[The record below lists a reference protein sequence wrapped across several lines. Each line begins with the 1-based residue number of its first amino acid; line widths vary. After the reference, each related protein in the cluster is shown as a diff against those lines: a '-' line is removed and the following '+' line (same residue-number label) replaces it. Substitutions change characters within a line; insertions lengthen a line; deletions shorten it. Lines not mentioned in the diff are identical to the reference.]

1 MPVSPATENTMSK
14 TDRTRMRLVAAV
26 RKELESNG
34 SFNAAKVAQRAKTST
49 ATFYNHFESQDEAF
63 DSAYR
68 ALMDDLVRHVTDGL
82 KVETLL
88 DIGLEDFAAL
98 WVAGCVRFFR
108 SNNVLFAVAQA
119 KALSSVEV
127 RRVYADSEKRAI
139 DHCERF
145 VRLGQSAQ
153 LFRAGDARDIAR
165 AMMILSEGYNNPA
178 VLQMEPG
185 DALHRE
191 LSGVIARLLEN
202 TNSRSENNT

>member
-1 MPVSPATENTMSK
+1 MSVSPAIESTMSK

-26 RKELESNG
+26 RKELESVG
-34 SFNAAKVAQRAKTST
+34 SFNAEKVARRAKAST

-63 DSAYR
+63 DAAYR
-68 ALMDDLVRHVTDGL
+68 ALMDDLVSHVTEGL

-88 DIGLEDFAAL
+88 DIGLEKFAAL

-108 SNNVLFAVAQA
+108 SNSVLFAIAQA
-119 KALSSVEV
+119 KALSSAAV
-127 RRVYADSEKRAI
+127 RQVYADSEKRAI
-139 DHCERF
+139 DCCERF
-145 VRLGQSAQ
+145 VRLGQSAR

-178 VLQMEPG
+178 VLQMAPG

-202 TNSRSENNT
+202 PDA